1 MLVNSH
7 LSAWLIYIVVFVGG
21 KNSWVMNMEILKV
34 FQFFFQGI
42 FTDKNHEETLNL
54 LGKIKQHFH
63 EF

>member
-1 MLVNSH
+1 MGHEYGN
-7 LSAWLIYIVVFVGG
+7 FKG
-21 KNSWVMNMEILKV
+21 
-34 FQFFFQGI
+34 FQFFFQEI